1 MKDAGKVPIR
11 ESAGAALRFLGDHW
25 RTAALVGAVAA
36 AAQTFF
42 LLTLGAFSLPFTLLA
57 AAGAYGYFL
66 AMALDRP
73 NGGNFAAI
81 AQNGAR
87 IVAAMS
93 IVGFL
98 LAVIGVVAFFVATSV
113 LMAPYAQELQA
124 AGENEAAVAAIAER
138 AMLEQPGVTQGVL
151 IAVFAVWFWLTSRL
165 YLAAP
170 ATLDRQRITVFE
182 SWVWTRGN
190 AFGVMA
196 ARFLVLAPAAALL
209 IALQLLA
216 ARAVGFSP
224 FDLQGMANAAAANPL
239 GFVVFFAVSQ
249 FLQVGF
255 FGALEAGLSA
265 YLHRGLKPAD
275 AGVNPRPSTDS
286 GAVG

>member
-1 MKDAGKVPIR
+1 MSDAGRVPVR
-11 ESAGAALRFLGDHW
+11 ESAGAALRFVREHW
-25 RTAALVGAVAA
+25 RIAALVGAATA

-42 LLTLGAFSLPFTLLA
+42 LLVLGALSAPFTLLA
-57 AAGAYGYFL
+57 AAAAYGYLLSVAFGRT
-66 AMALDRP
+66 DRRSFGP
-73 NGGNFAAI
+73 I

-87 IVAAMS
+87 IAGAMA
-93 IVGFL
+93 IVVFL

-124 AGENEAAVAAIAER
+124 VEQDDAAVRAIVER
-138 AMLEQPGVTQGVL
+138 AMAEQPGVMQGVL
-151 IAVFAVWFWLTSRL
+151 VVALLIWFWLTSRL

-182 SWVWTRGN
+182 SWIWTRGN
-190 AFGVMA
+190 ALGVMA

-209 IALQLLA
+209 VALQLLV

-224 FDLQGMANAAAANPL
+224 FDLQGMAAAAAANPL
-239 GFVVFFAVSQ
+239 GLVMFFLISQ

-265 YLHRGLKPAD
+265 YLYRGLKPAD
-275 AGVNPRPSTDS
+275 ASSGRSPSTDS
-286 GAVG
+286 GALG